1 MNTYCEL
8 KNQQKEIS
16 FVWVKAHVNISGN
29 EIVDKL
35 AKEATF
41 NEAIENSIYI
51 PHTDIFRLAKEKLT
65 VQWQKMF
72 DQDNKSLY
80 YKWSLPKIWKSPW
93 FYKEYNRPFV
103 RVMSRIRCNHALYP
117 LHQHKI
123 GLKENEF
130 CLCGE
135 KGDMNHHILGC
146 INHIRHVN
154 KLYQSLQNKIDFPFN
169 VRTLII
175 SNSIEVYKILY
186 CYILDCKIKL

>member
-72 DQDNKSLY
+72 DQDNKGLY
-80 YKWSLPKIWKSPW
+80 FKWS
-93 FYKEYNRPFV
+93 FQRY
-103 RVMSRIRCNHALYP
+103 
-117 LHQHKI
+117 
-123 GLKENEF
+123 
-130 CLCGE
+130 E
-135 KGDMNHHILGC
+135 KDHGSIKNI
-146 INHIRHVN
+146 
-154 KLYQSLQNKIDFPFN
+154 ID
-169 VRTLII
+169 L
-175 SNSIEVYKILY
+175 L
-186 CYILDCKIKL
+186 